1 MLNGTSSSN
10 KIVLQS
16 LLAEDDLVLFDRNNH
31 KAAHHG
37 ALYLGGAIPVFLE
50 TDRNAHGLIGPIDYE
65 ALDEEKIREKIRT
78 HPLVT
83 DPDAWQRERPF
94 RVGGDR
100 AMQL

>member
-50 TDRNAHGLIGPIDYE
+50 TDRNAHGLIGPIDYD
-65 ALDEEKIREKIRT
+65 ALDAEKDPRERSAV

-83 DPDAWQRERPF
+83 DPACMEAANAHSER
-94 RVGGDR
+94 R
-100 AMQL
+100 